1 MMKPL
6 ALVGVLLIALG
17 LAGLALGHFSFTTQK
32 KVVDVGPVTASVAEE
47 HSIAIPDIAGVAA
60 IIAVA
65 VLVVMGQRRGA

>member
-6 ALVGVLLIALG
+6 ALVGVLLIVLG

-32 KVVDVGPVTASVAEE
+32 KVVDVGAVTASIAEE

-60 IIAVA
+60 VIAGA
-65 VLVVMGQRRGA
+65 VMVVMGQRRGA

>member
-6 ALVGVLLIALG
+6 ALVGVLLIVLG

-32 KVVDVGPVTASVAEE
+32 KVVDIGPVTASVAEE

-60 IIAVA
+60 VIAGAVMVA
-65 VLVVMGQRRGA
+65 MGQRRGA